1 MGDRQSVMGFTM
13 KIAICF
19 ALALAVTSAQHAED
33 GVVPESTQEVEPVL
47 ELVDTSA
54 EEAENAAAH
63 QEAKSYLQKA
73 GSDACKALADS
84 AAKAVKDN
92 VKAEQDILDK
102 IDKGAKC
109 QDEGQDAVTAMKKK
123 LAEAKDAQKKANKKY
138 DDALNADVDFGKR
151 TYSSLTKGSCGTFF
165 NSQAFKNAE
174 TKVNDAK
181 KKKDQAAGTVAQ
193 AQKSVDTAVEAAKLA
208 VRKCQCT
215 TFNNHK
221 KALAAA
227 NKSVESANTKSWT
240 KAAHLKCVLAGTPAS
255 SCTVPALPKVK
266 ATSVANGVDAS
277 KCKVWYNGKP
287 IPAYCDT
294 GFEAYKKAGHSVVP
308 PNSGWSG
315 MFKSGSAATPGK
327 KFKLIRLSSVTYLT
341 NNKQGMDRYVN
352 LCRMNGLLGVG
363 CGNVNNYDAG
373 NCPYTIGVPKSW
385 GCNMMGGL
393 QSHTGFGSS
402 YPAVA
407 LQTKLGSSAYL
418 YSTSNTNPA
427 SGNVVYPVCGKWV

>member
-1 MGDRQSVMGFTM
+1 MGFTM

-92 VKAEQDILDK
+92 VKAEQEILDK

-109 QDEGQDAVTAMKKK
+109 KDEGQDAVNAMKKK

-138 DDALNADVDFGKR
+138 DDAQNADVDFGKR
-151 TYSSLTKGSCGTFF
+151 KYSSLTKGNCDTFF
-165 NSQAFKNAE
+165 NSQAFKNAKS
-174 TKVNDAK
+174 KVNDAK
-181 KKKDQAAGTVAQ
+181 KKKDQAAGTVSQ
-193 AQKSVDTAVEAAKLA
+193 AQKSVDTAEKSAIMD

-227 NKSVESANTKSWT
+227 NKSVQSANTKSWT

-277 KCKVWYNGKP
+277 KCEHWYNGKP
-287 IPAYCDT
+287 IPSYCDT
-294 GFEAYKKAGHSVVP
+294 GFEAYKKSHGYT
-308 PNSGWSG
+308 NSNSNWSKT
-315 MFKSGSAATPGK
+315 FKSGSAVTPGK
-327 KFKLIRLSSVTYLT
+327 KFQLIRMALVNLSNS
-341 NNKQGMDRYVN
+341 KAGMDKYVN
-352 LCRMNGLLGVG
+352 ICRKSGLLAVG
-363 CGNVNNYDAG
+363 CGDVNNYDAG
-373 NCPYTIGVPKSW
+373 VCPWVIGVPKSW
-385 GCNMMGGL
+385 GCNMMGNLKNKAGL
-393 QSHTGFGSS
+393 TPNGEN
-402 YPAVA
+402 AVA
-407 LQTKLGSSAYL
+407 LLTKLGSGTQYL
-418 YSTSNTNPA
+418 YTTRNGYP
-427 SGNVVYPVCGKWV
+427 SGMTQPVCGKWV